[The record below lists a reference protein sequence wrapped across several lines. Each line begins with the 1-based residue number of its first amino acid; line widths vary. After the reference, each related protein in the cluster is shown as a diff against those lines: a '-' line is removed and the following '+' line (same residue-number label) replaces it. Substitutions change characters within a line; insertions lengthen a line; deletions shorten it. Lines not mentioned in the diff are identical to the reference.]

1 MSSKNIVVGLV
12 YRNFLAY
19 GHDMYSHVGLGIN
32 AYHTAKVLREN
43 GVSAYPVSVWNVDD
57 VLKAIAQRPYT
68 DIVIDA
74 LWIGKEDLTRIVQS
88 FPDIHFFV
96 RSHSQIGFLQ
106 VEPGAIKILRDSLSL
121 QESELN
127 LHVAGNSPR
136 FRHFVQGVYNQDCV
150 LLPNLY
156 HLERPANRP
165 HHHNGS
171 HRTIRV
177 ASFGSMRHLKMHSV
191 AAAGA
196 LLLAQSRGRD
206 LEFHLSIHRE
216 EHGAGSLHSIRNMFT
231 GLPWAKLV
239 EDPWT
244 DWGDF
249 RRLVSH
255 MDLFIQVSA
264 TETFNLSTADAVAE
278 GVPCVVSAAIDWLPS
293 DFHADIDDAQDVARV
308 GWRLVSDPLA
318 SEEACEALR
327 KYQRE
332 AVTTWKRQL
341 KAA

>member
-1 MSSKNIVVGLV
+1 MSSKPIVVGLV
-12 YRNFLAY
+12 YRNFQAY
-19 GHDMYSHVGLGIN
+19 GPDMYSHVGLGIN
-32 AYHTAKVLREN
+32 AYHTARVLRDH
-43 GVSAYPVSVWNVDD
+43 GISAYPVSVWNVED
-57 VLKAIAQRPYT
+57 VLRTLAERPYT
-68 DIVIDA
+68 HVVIDA
-74 LWIGKEDLTRIVQS
+74 LWLAKADLRRVVEQ

-106 VEPGAIKILRDSLSL
+106 VEPGAIKILRDALSL
-121 QESELN
+121 QDSVLN

-136 FRHFVQGVYNQDCV
+136 FRQFVRGVYNQDCA

-156 HLERPANRP
+156 HLERPSNRP
-165 HHHNGS
+165 HHHTGK
-171 HRTIRV
+171 HRVLRV

-196 LLLAQSRGRD
+196 LLLAHSRGMD
-206 LEFHLSIHRE
+206 LEFHLSIQRE
-216 EHGAGSLHSIRNMFT
+216 EHGAGALQSIRNMFD
-231 GLPWAKLV
+231 GLPWAKLL
-239 EDPWT
+239 EDPWS

-249 RRLVSH
+249 RRLVAH

-278 GVPCVVSAAIDWLPS
+278 GVPSVVSAAIDWLPE
-293 DFHADIDDAQDVARV
+293 DFHADIDDAESVAKVAWRV
-308 GWRLVSDPLA
+308 LADPNA
-318 SEEACEALR
+318 SREGTEALK

-332 AVTTWKRQL
+332 ALVAWKHEL